1 MGVQAVMTEAEL
13 DELGEIQKRI
23 AARWTSV
30 VTDQMD
36 FGALTQAQEDAGTL
50 LAIMARL
57 RRVIF
62 QLEAHIEEQ
71 GAYHHQLI
79 GRHIDALEI
88 ARAVAT
94 FDDDDS
100 YDGAYKCHWCSA
112 MYDGIG
118 DNPPAHTAACLIT
131 KARALLASKD
141 E

>member
-1 MGVQAVMTEAEL
+1 MMTEDEL
-13 DELGEIQKRI
+13 DELIEIQKRVV
-23 AARWTSV
+23 ARWTSV

-36 FGALTQAQEDAGTL
+36 FGALTQAQEDAAAL
-50 LAIMARL
+50 LAIVARL
-57 RRVIF
+57 RRVIVN
-62 QLEAHIEEQ
+62 LEAHIEKQ

-88 ARAVAT
+88 VRAVAT

-118 DNPPAHTAACLIT
+118 DKPPAHTTACLIT
-131 KARALLASKD
+131 KARALLKQED
-141 E
+141 